1 MPLTS
6 KLDRYLAQIRED
18 MPRLRP
24 RSARTAADGQ
34 YNDVVIV
41 DDRLVC
47 RFPKRDAHV
56 EAAAASVSLLGR
68 IHGLLPLAV
77 PRVTEVR
84 LSGRAVGSAYVAYRF
99 IAGEPFRRAAWESVG
114 DADVRRT
121 IVAQLAAFLRALH
134 SVDVDRVADLPLPS
148 ADVAAWEAMYAS
160 IRERLFE
167 YMRPGARMA
176 VADHFHALLAGLDF
190 TRRLIHGDFGT
201 SNLLYDAAARRIT
214 GVIDFD
220 GAGPGDPATDI
231 AALMSYGDDFMSLL
245 VDEYPVS
252 EGLLAR
258 ARLYRGTFALQEA
271 LFGIEHGDSDAFDV
285 GIEEY
290 R

>member
-1 MPLTS
+1 
-6 KLDRYLAQIRED
+6 
-18 MPRLRP
+18 
-24 RSARTAADGQ
+24 
-34 YNDVVIV
+34 
-41 DDRLVC
+41 
-47 RFPKRDAHV
+47 
-56 EAAAASVSLLGR
+56 
-68 IHGLLPLAV
+68 
-77 PRVTEVR
+77 
-84 LSGRAVGSAYVAYRF
+84 
-99 IAGEPFRRAAWESVG
+99 
-114 DADVRRT
+114 
-121 IVAQLAAFLRALH
+121 
-134 SVDVDRVADLPLPS
+134 
-148 ADVAAWEAMYAS
+148 
-160 IRERLFE
+160 
-167 YMRPGARMA
+167 
-176 VADHFHALLAGLDF
+176 LLAGLDF